1 MSDPTSAA
9 KFFKE
14 ANPVDTNIMTGMPSL
29 ETPALRNYVN
39 NNIKTTDKDLRGS
52 RDHHADKT
60 RGYTQEQYDTDP
72 TSLNKNQNA
81 NYAKDGGQFGR
92 FNNRDYNTTLRLARE
107 ADVYNSAPREH
118 HKVIGLNNQIQDLGV
133 QYDKPKLETMETRA
147 MDQAIQLDTEQKQKG
162 IDLQAKVNAKDW
174 EAFKDNF
181 KQLYEANMHT
191 MDKEQMYTVEAR
203 VKQLAQYL
211 DKDKQLFNAMLGL
224 HMSTRRI
231 QMILNAAKSG
241 DFLVSQ
247 MLGAAMGIKSPLPA
261 DLMQQAAYTYGR
273 SQGWSMSEC
282 DAWASAVARQ
292 QTMQNMQSAIKD
304 DEVAQLNQGLFDEHP
319 TRSAA
324 SKEVSAYNA
333 AQGGS

>member
-1 MSDPTSAA
+1 MNDPTSAA
-9 KFFKE
+9 QFFKD
-14 ANPVDTNIMTGMPSL
+14 AKPVDTNVMTGMPSL
-29 ETPALRNYVN
+29 ETLALRNYVN

-107 ADVYNSAPREH
+107 ADAYNAMPVDH
-118 HKVIGLNNQIQDLGV
+118 MFIGTRGGVQDLGTGI
-133 QYDKPKLETMETRA
+133 DKPKLETMETRA

-191 MDKEQMYTVEAR
+191 MDKEQMYATEAR

-231 QMILNAAKSG
+231 QMVLNAAKSG

-261 DLMQQAAYTYGR
+261 DLMQQAAYAYAR
-273 SQGWSMSEC
+273 SQDWSMSET
-282 DAWASAVARQ
+282 DEWVSVVTRQ
-292 QTMQNMQSAIKD
+292 QTMQNMQSTIKD
-304 DEVAQLNQGLFDEHP
+304 DEVAQLNQGKYDEHP
-319 TRSAA
+319 TRRAA
-324 SKEVSAYNA
+324 SKEVSAYKA